1 MSSAENFTQSA
12 KRYIAT
18 HHILLTISSK
28 SNEYAALVFK
38 TPNLTAADD
47 I

>member
-1 MSSAENFTQSA
+1 MSSAENFTKSA

-18 HHILLTISSK
+18 RHILLRISSK
-28 SNEYAALVFK
+28 SNEYAALAFK
-38 TPNLTAADD
+38 TPITTAADD